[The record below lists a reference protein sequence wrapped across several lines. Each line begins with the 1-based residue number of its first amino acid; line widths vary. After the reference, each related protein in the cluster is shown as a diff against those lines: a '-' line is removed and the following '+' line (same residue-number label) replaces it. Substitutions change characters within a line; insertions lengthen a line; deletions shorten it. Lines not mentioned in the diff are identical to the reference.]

1 MKSKLKILDAFVPGL
16 LLMVVFAY
24 IFPFKP
30 SYSSTVP
37 LKSIIYWGITGIF
50 FLYGLKLNLSKIK
63 EDMSNWKL
71 HLVVQMTTF
80 LLFPIIVMLF
90 HPLLKGTEYYTLW
103 LASFFLAALPSTV
116 SSSVVMVSIGKG
128 NISSAIFN
136 ASISG
141 LIGLFMTPFWMS
153 LFMNKAGH
161 AIEILEM
168 VQQLFFQILLPVIVG
183 LLLNR
188 FFGAIVQKHSKSI
201 GWFDKIII
209 FLIIY
214 TSFSAAFLND
224 IFTQVPLITLLV
236 LCVLVILL
244 FFVVY
249 GIINII
255 SKALQFN
262 REDTITALFCGSKKS
277 LVHGSVFVTL
287 IVSDLN
293 MQPLFLLPIMIYHAF
308 QLFYTSYKS
317 RVFSKQIE

>member
-1 MKSKLKILDAFVPGL
+1 
-16 LLMVVFAY
+16 MVVFAY
-24 IFPFKP
+24 FLPFKP

-37 LKSIIYWGITGIF
+37 LKSIIYWGIIGIF

-71 HLVVQMTTF
+71 HLLVQLTTF
-80 LLFPIIVMLF
+80 LIFPLIVILFY
-90 HPLLKGTEYYTLW
+90 PLLKGTVYHNLW

-153 LFMNKAGH
+153 LFMKRAGH
-161 AIEILEM
+161 SIEIMEM
-168 VQQLFFQILLPVIVG
+168 VQQLFFQILLPVIIG

-188 FFGAIVQKHSKSI
+188 FFGSVVQKNSKAV

-214 TSFSAAFLND
+214 KSFSAAFLNG
-224 IFTQVPLITLLV
+224 IFTQVPLITFFV
-236 LCVLVILL
+236 LCASVISL

-249 GIINII
+249 GIINLI
-255 SKALQFN
+255 SKALHFN
-262 REDTITALFCGSKKS
+262 REDTVTALFCGSKKS

-293 MQPLFLLPIMIYHAF
+293 LQPLFLLPIMIYHAF
-308 QLFYTSYKS
+308 QLFFTSYKS
-317 RVFSKQIE
+317 RVFAKQIEASNV

>member
-1 MKSKLKILDAFVPGL
+1 
-16 LLMVVFAY
+16 MVVFAY
-24 IFPFKP
+24 VFPFKP
-30 SYSSTVP
+30 AYSSTIP

-50 FLYGLKLNLSKIK
+50 FLYGLKLNLNKIK
-63 EDMSNWKL
+63 EDMANWKL
-71 HLVVQMTTF
+71 HVVVQLTTF
-80 LLFPIIVMLF
+80 VLFPLILMLF
-90 HPLLKGTEYYTLW
+90 YPLLKGTEYHTLW

-128 NISSAIFN
+128 NIPSAIFN

-161 AIEILEM
+161 EIEVFEM
-168 VQQLFFQILLPVIVG
+168 VQQLFFQILLPVIIG
-183 LLLNR
+183 LILNR
-188 FFGAIVQKHSKSI
+188 FIGSVVQKHSKFV

-214 TSFSAAFLND
+214 KSFSAAFLNG
-224 IFTQVPLITLLV
+224 IFTQVPLLTFLV
-236 LCVLVILL
+236 LCGFVILL

-249 GIINII
+249 GIINVI

-287 IVSDLN
+287 IVSDVN
-293 MQPLFLLPIMIYHAF
+293 IQPLFLLPIMIYHAF
-308 QLFYTSYKS
+308 QLFFTSYKS
-317 RVFSKQIE
+317 RVFAKEIQ

>member
-1 MKSKLKILDAFVPGL
+1 MKSKLKILDAFVIGL

-30 SYSSTVP
+30 SYNSTIP

-71 HLVVQMTTF
+71 HLVVQLTTF
-80 LLFPIIVMLF
+80 VLFPVILMLF
-90 HPLLKGTEYYTLW
+90 YPFLKGTEYHTLW

-128 NISSAIFN
+128 NIPSAIFN

-153 LFMNKAGH
+153 LFMKKAGH
-161 AIEILEM
+161 EIETLVM
-168 VQQLFFQILLPVIVG
+168 VQQLFFQILLPVIIG

-188 FFGAIVQKHSKSI
+188 FFGSIVQKHSKSI

-214 TSFSAAFLND
+214 KSFSAAFLD
-224 IFTQVPLITLLV
+224 GIFTQVQPVTFIS

-249 GIINII
+249 GIINLI
-255 SKALQFN
+255 SKVLHFN

-287 IVSDLN
+287 IVSDLSL
-293 MQPLFLLPIMIYHAF
+293 QPLFLLPIMIYHAF

-317 RVFSKQIE
+317 RVFAKQIQ

>member
-1 MKSKLKILDAFVPGL
+1 
-16 LLMVVFAY
+16 MVVFAY

-30 SYSSTVP
+30 SYNSTIP

-50 FLYGLKLNLSKIK
+50 FLYGLKLNLGKIK
-63 EDMSNWKL
+63 KDMSNWKL
-71 HLVVQMTTF
+71 HLVVQLTTF
-80 LLFPIIVMLF
+80 VLFPAILMLF
-90 HPLLKGTEYYTLW
+90 YPFLKETEYHTLW

-128 NISSAIFN
+128 NIPSAIFN

-153 LFMNKAGH
+153 LFMKKAGH
-161 AIEILEM
+161 DIEILEM
-168 VQQLFFQILLPVIVG
+168 VQQLFFQILLPVIIG
-183 LLLNR
+183 LILNR
-188 FFGAIVQKHSKSI
+188 FFGSLVQKHSKTV

-214 TSFSAAFLND
+214 KSFSTAFLNG
-224 IFTQVPLITLLV
+224 IFTQVPLITFLV
-236 LCVLVILL
+236 LCGLVILL

-249 GIINII
+249 GIINVI
-255 SKALQFN
+255 SKALHFN

-287 IVSDLN
+287 IVNDLN
-293 MQPLFLLPIMIYHAF
+293 MQPIFLLPIMIYHAF

-317 RVFSKQIE
+317 RIFAKQIQSSNV

>member
-1 MKSKLKILDAFVPGL
+1 
-16 LLMVVFAY
+16 
-24 IFPFKP
+24 
-30 SYSSTVP
+30 
-37 LKSIIYWGITGIF
+37 
-50 FLYGLKLNLSKIK
+50 
-63 EDMSNWKL
+63 MSNWKL
-71 HLVVQMTTF
+71 HLVIQLTTF
-80 LLFPIIVMLF
+80 LLFPIILILF
-90 HPLLKGTEYYTLW
+90 HPFLKGTEYYTLW

-153 LFMNKAGH
+153 LFMKKAGH
-161 AIEILEM
+161 AIEMFDM

-188 FFGAIVQKHSKSI
+188 FFGSVVQKHGKSI

-214 TSFSAAFLND
+214 KSFSAAFLDD
-224 IFTQVPLITLLV
+224 IFTQVPFVMFLV
-236 LCVLVILL
+236 LCVFVILL
-244 FFVVY
+244 FFAIY

-255 SKALQFN
+255 SKVLNFS

-317 RVFSKQIE
+317 RVFAKQIE

>member
-1 MKSKLKILDAFVPGL
+1 
-16 LLMVVFAY
+16 MVVFAY

-30 SYSSTVP
+30 SYNSTIP

-71 HLVVQMTTF
+71 HLVVQLTTF
-80 LLFPIIVMLF
+80 VLFPVILMLF
-90 HPLLKGTEYYTLW
+90 YPFLKGTEYHTLW

-128 NISSAIFN
+128 NIPSAIFN

-153 LFMNKAGH
+153 LFMKKAGH
-161 AIEILEM
+161 EIETLVM
-168 VQQLFFQILLPVIVG
+168 VQQLFFQILLPVIIG

-188 FFGAIVQKHSKSI
+188 FFGSIVQKHSKSI

-214 TSFSAAFLND
+214 KSFSAAFLD
-224 IFTQVPLITLLV
+224 GIFTQVQPVTFIS

-249 GIINII
+249 GIINLI
-255 SKALQFN
+255 SKVLHFN

-287 IVSDLN
+287 IVSDLSL
-293 MQPLFLLPIMIYHAF
+293 QPLFLLPIMIYHAF

-317 RVFSKQIE
+317 RVFAKQIQ

>member
-1 MKSKLKILDAFVPGL
+1 MKSKLKILDAFVIGL

-24 IFPFKP
+24 VFPFKP
-30 SYSSTVP
+30 SYSSTIP

-71 HLVVQMTTF
+71 HLVVQLTTF
-80 LLFPIIVMLF
+80 VLFPVILMLF
-90 HPLLKGTEYYTLW
+90 YPFLIGTEYHTLW

-128 NISSAIFN
+128 NIPSAIFN

-153 LFMNKAGH
+153 LFMKKAGH
-161 AIEILEM
+161 EIETLAL
-168 VQQLFFQILLPVIVG
+168 VQQLFFQILLPVIIG

-188 FFGAIVQKHSKSI
+188 FFGSIVQKHSKSV
-201 GWFDKIII
+201 GWFDKVII

-214 TSFSAAFLND
+214 KSFSAAFLD
-224 IFTQVPLITLLV
+224 GIFTQVPPVTFIS

-244 FFVVY
+244 FFIVY
-249 GIINII
+249 GIINLI
-255 SKALQFN
+255 SKTLHFN

-287 IVSDLN
+287 IVSDLSL
-293 MQPLFLLPIMIYHAF
+293 QPLFLLPIMIYHAF

-317 RVFSKQIE
+317 RIFAKQI

>member
-1 MKSKLKILDAFVPGL
+1 
-16 LLMVVFAY
+16 MVVFAY
-24 IFPFKP
+24 VFPFKP
-30 SYSSTVP
+30 SYSSIIP
-37 LKSIIYWGITGIF
+37 LKSIVYWGITGIF

-63 EDMSNWKL
+63 EDMANWKL
-71 HLVVQMTTF
+71 HLVVQLSTF
-80 LLFPIIVMLF
+80 VLFPVILMLF
-90 HPLLKGTEYYTLW
+90 YPFLKGTEYHTLW

-128 NISSAIFN
+128 NIPSAIFN

-153 LFMNKAGH
+153 LFMKKAGH
-161 AIEILEM
+161 DIETLEM
-168 VQQLFFQILLPVIVG
+168 IQQLFFQILLPVIIG

-188 FFGAIVQKHSKSI
+188 FFGAIVQKHSKFV

-214 TSFSAAFLND
+214 KSFSAAFLNG
-224 IFTQVPLITLLV
+224 IFTQVPLITFLV
-236 LCVLVILL
+236 LCAFVISL

-249 GIINII
+249 GIINLT
-255 SKALQFN
+255 SKSLKFN

-287 IVSDLN
+287 IVSDLSL
-293 MQPLFLLPIMIYHAF
+293 QPLFLLPIMIYHAF

-317 RVFSKQIE
+317 RIFAKQID

>member
-1 MKSKLKILDAFVPGL
+1 
-16 LLMVVFAY
+16 MVVLAY
-24 IFPFKP
+24 VFPFKP

-37 LKSIIYWGITGIF
+37 LKSIVYWGITGIF
-50 FLYGLKLNLSKIK
+50 FLYGLKLNLKKIK

-71 HLVVQMTTF
+71 HLVVQLSTF
-80 LLFPIIVMLF
+80 VLFPVILMLF
-90 HPLLKGTEYYTLW
+90 YPFLKETEYHTLW

-128 NISSAIFN
+128 NIPSAIFN

-153 LFMNKAGH
+153 LFMKKAGH
-161 AIEILEM
+161 EIETLEM
-168 VQQLFFQILLPVIVG
+168 VQQLFFQILLPVVIG
-183 LLLNR
+183 LSLNR
-188 FFGAIVQKHSKSI
+188 FFGSFIQKHSKAV

-209 FLIIY
+209 FLIVY
-214 TSFSAAFLND
+214 KSFSAAFLNG
-224 IFTQVPLITLLV
+224 IFTQVPLVTLFI
-236 LCVLVILL
+236 LCGFVVVL
-244 FFVVY
+244 FFIIY
-249 GIINII
+249 GIIKLI
-255 SKALQFN
+255 SKTLHFN

-293 MQPLFLLPIMIYHAF
+293 LQPLFLLPVMIYHAF

-317 RVFSKQIE
+317 RVFAKQIQ